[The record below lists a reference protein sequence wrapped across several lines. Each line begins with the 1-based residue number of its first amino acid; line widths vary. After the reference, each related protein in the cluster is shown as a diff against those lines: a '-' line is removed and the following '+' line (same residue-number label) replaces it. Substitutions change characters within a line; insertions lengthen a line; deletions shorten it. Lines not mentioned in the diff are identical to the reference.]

1 MLGAT
6 ALSPGAKMIETV
18 PIATELSKIRLSAT
32 IERRDRLL
40 EAIGWKSS
48 ADQRMDI
55 APA

>member
-1 MLGAT
+1 
-6 ALSPGAKMIETV
+6 MIETV